1 MKHLPRGTVVGTK
14 REDAV
19 CEAVRLTYR
28 GYGVSLAYIGEE
40 AKGLRECVET
50 KNELRRLIDMLG
62 VAGRSAT
69 LLLELSRIGMG
80 VDDELA
86 FRQLVDLIREA
97 ALYGITI
104 MINAE
109 GAELADS
116 LLDAYKRAARLYPSV
131 GITLR
136 ADFGRSEADLAE
148 IIPFSRRIR
157 LVEGDRTDSAAY
169 LRLARKA
176 IASGRL
182 VSLVAHDEA
191 AYREIRILGLQ
202 AALNAEIEL
211 PRGMRPDL
219 PDEAKSGGYRPRIQI
234 AYGLPGLKR

>member
-1 MKHLPRGTVVGTK
+1 MKHLSKGTVVGTK

-28 GYGVSLAYIGEE
+28 GYGIALAYIGGE
-40 AKGLRECVET
+40 ANGLRECVET
-50 KNELRRLIDMLG
+50 KNELRRLINMLG

-86 FRQLVDLIREA
+86 FRQLEDLIREA
-97 ALYGITI
+97 AMYGIAI

-109 GAELADS
+109 EAELADN

-131 GITLR
+131 GITFR
-136 ADFGRSEADLAE
+136 ADSGRSEADLTE
-148 IIPFSRRIR
+148 IMPFSGRIR
-157 LVEGDRTDSAAY
+157 LIEGERTDSAAY
-169 LRLARKA
+169 FRLARKA

-191 AYREIRILGLQ
+191 AYREARILGLQ
-202 AALNAEIEL
+202 RALNAEIEL
-211 PRGMRPDL
+211 PRGMCSDL
-219 PDEAKSGGYRPRIQI
+219 LDEAKSAGYRPRIQV
-234 AYGLPGLKR
+234 AYGLPGLIR

>member
-1 MKHLPRGTVVGTK
+1 MKHLPRGTIVGTK

-40 AKGLRECVET
+40 AKGLREYVET
-50 KNELRRLIDMLG
+50 KKELRRLIDMLG
-62 VAGRSAT
+62 IAGRSAT

-136 ADFGRSEADLAE
+136 ADFRRSEADLAE
-148 IIPFSRRIR
+148 IIPFSGRIR
-157 LVEGDRTDSAAY
+157 LVEGDRKDSAAY
-169 LRLARKA
+169 HRLARKA

-182 VSLVAHDEA
+182 VSLVAHNEA
-191 AYREIRILGLQ
+191 VYRDDRILGLQ
-202 AALNAEIEL
+202 SALNAEIEL
-211 PRGMRPDL
+211 PREMCPDL
-219 PDEAKSGGYRPRIQI
+219 LDEAKNAGYRLRIQV
-234 AYGLPGLKR
+234 AYGLPGLNR